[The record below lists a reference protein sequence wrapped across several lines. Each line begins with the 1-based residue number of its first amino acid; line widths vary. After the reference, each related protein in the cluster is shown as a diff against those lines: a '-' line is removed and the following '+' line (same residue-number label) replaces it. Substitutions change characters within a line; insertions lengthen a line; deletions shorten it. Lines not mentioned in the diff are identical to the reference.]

1 MHQKQPLD
9 AGRPAATE
17 KQSHQKILTRAL
29 PSELRAAGVLGQAL
43 CQKQEQRTLSTLQH
57 QLEQGGHGCKDNSY
71 GSRTLVLLEVF

>member
-1 MHQKQPLD
+1 MAKQNRQKTP
-9 AGRPAATE
+9 
-17 KQSHQKILTRAL
+17 TRAGG
-29 PSELRAAGVLGQAL
+29 STLRVADVLGQAL